1 MNKKVLVQSIKIV
14 VPYLL
19 FGGMYIVFSDIFVQ
33 AISLNRNMLTE
44 LQTYKGWGFIVLTS
58 LLLFI
63 LLYQYFNKLESEQK
77 NLEDS
82 EARWRTLVSSSPD
95 FIALLDKD
103 SRFIYL
109 NKYAE
114 GFSEEKVIGKNCA
127 DFIDIKF
134 RSNYIEIFKTCLE
147 TKTIQRF
154 EFEGDGNNKSRR
166 YYEEYLVP
174 LISKDKEITF
184 LAIARDI
191 TDRKNFETA
200 LKESEEKYRALIEN
214 TQEAIYIAQDGK
226 IKFANRAAKNIT
238 GRSES
243 ELVDHYLTEFIPN
256 EDYDFAIEHHRQL
269 TSGEVTESQ
278 TEFRLLQKNGN
289 IIDILVN
296 VVLIQWEDKPATLN
310 FASDITE
317 RKETLKKLNTTLHQL
332 RRFVDSNIIGVIVA
346 EASGAIIEANDYY
359 LKLIGYTREELNK
372 GLVDWR
378 SITPDEWIEADEH
391 ALIELNENGICSPYE
406 KEYLRRDGSRVAVYL
421 ADAIIPET
429 NGQIAAFAIDIT
441 ERKHIEKALLESD
454 EQLRFAQTIGKI
466 GNWHYDIKTEEF
478 SLSDEMY
485 RIFERDRSEGPIT
498 FEDGLKYI
506 LPEDIPEVSE
516 FFEHTLSTGEG
527 WDRDLRLIL
536 PSGRLVWHRS
546 IGITI
551 KNDFDKVIKIYGISQ
566 DITERKQIENT
577 LKESEEKYRTL
588 FENMSEGF
596 AFCKMIF
603 DDGKPVD
610 FIYLITNPRFG
621 YLTGLKNA
629 DGKKV
634 SELIPGIR
642 ETNPDI
648 FEIYGRVSLGGKPEA
663 FETFVPGLNDWF
675 LVSVYSPKSEHFV
688 AVFSIVTE
696 RKQTELALQKN
707 RRFLADLIENSGTLI
722 FVKDIIGRYELV
734 NKKWETVTGINRN
747 QVLGKTDDV
756 LFPGAVGEQFRKND
770 LEVIH
775 NKKVIESEEILKT
788 DEKQSYFLSIK
799 FPTLDENGDVNG
811 ICGVSTEVTERKLAE
826 EALRESE
833 ERFRSIVEGAPDA
846 IFIQLDSKFA
856 FLNPAAYTL
865 LGYDSPD
872 EIIGTMIIDH
882 IHPDYQIN
890 VRNRIKKLNIERLPV
905 VELTEQIFLQKDGS
919 QVWVETKGEPIT
931 YEGKNGALVFVRDIS
946 QRRKAENALRESEA
960 KYRTITENMKDVVW
974 ILDINTE
981 HFTYIS
987 PSVIKLRGYTPEEIM
1002 AENVNAALTQESFES
1017 LKEITLQRTNEFLS
1031 NKGEIKYY
1039 TDQVEQPCKDGS
1051 TVWTEV
1057 VTNYHFNEQTGHIEV
1072 HGVTR
1077 DLTKR
1082 KKIQDALI
1090 KSEERFRSTLDNMLE
1105 GCQILDS
1112 ELKYIYINDAA
1123 EKHNH
1128 KSKDEMLGE
1137 KYNDIWPGIEE
1148 TYVFS
1153 TIKKCLEKKESYQ
1166 YENEFTFPDGT
1177 IGWFDLSIQP
1187 VPEGVFI
1194 LSVDITQRKK
1204 VENEILNSREQLR
1217 ALAASLEKLKE
1228 EERIHLS
1235 RELHDHLGQNL
1246 TGLKMDVAYLAKHFQ
1261 KDKTID
1267 RKSVIEK
1274 AKGMSDLIDDL
1285 IKNVRKISSELR
1297 PNVLDYLG
1305 LVPAIEW
1312 QIEEFKKRTE
1322 INCIYKSNTK
1332 KIDLGMQINSSVFR
1346 IIQEAFTNVIRHS
1359 KATLVNFS
1367 IDEQSDAFYIKI
1379 LDNGIGINI
1388 DEISNLRSLGV
1399 LGMKERTRNF
1409 NGKLHLENAQNGG
1422 TRLTLI
1428 IPKEAKND

>member
-1 MNKKVLVQSIKIV
+1 MKSKALKQSLKIAI
-14 VPYLL
+14 PYLI
-19 FGGMYIVFSDIFVQ
+19 FGCVYIAFSDIMVKT
-33 AISLNRNMLTE
+33 ISLNRAMLTE
-44 LQTYKGWGFIVLTS
+44 LQTYKGWGFIVLTT
-58 LLLFI
+58 LLLFV
-63 LLYQYFNKLESEQK
+63 LLRRHFSKLEKEQK
-77 NLEDS
+77 NLEES

-95 FIALLDKD
+95 FIAMLDKE
-103 SRFIYL
+103 SRFLYL
-109 NKYAE
+109 NKYAD
-114 GFSEEKVIGKNCA
+114 GFSEEKVIGQNCA

-134 RSNYIEIFKTCLE
+134 RSNYLEIFKTCLE
-147 TKTIQRF
+147 TKTTQRF
-154 EFEGDGNNKSRR
+154 EFEGDGNNKSKR

-226 IKFANRAAKNIT
+226 IKYVNRSAKNIT
-238 GRSES
+238 GRTES
-243 ELVDHYLTEFIPN
+243 ELLEHNITEFVPA

-269 TSGEVTESQ
+269 ISGETTEIQS
-278 TEFRLLQKNGN
+278 EFC
-289 IIDILVN
+289 IINKKGSVIDLLVN
-296 VVLIQWEDKPATLN
+296 SVLIIWEERPATLN

-317 RKETLKKLNTTLHQL
+317 RKQ
-332 RRFVDSNIIGVIVA
+332 F
-346 EASGAIIEANDYY
+346 
-359 LKLIGYTREELNK
+359 
-372 GLVDWR
+372 
-378 SITPDEWIEADEH
+378 
-391 ALIELNENGICSPYE
+391 E
-406 KEYLRRDGSRVAVYL
+406 KV
-421 ADAIIPET
+421 
-429 NGQIAAFAIDIT
+429 
-441 ERKHIEKALLESD
+441 LLES
-454 EQLRFAQTIGKI
+454 ENQLQLAQSIGKI
-466 GNWHYDIKTEEF
+466 GNWYYDIETEYF

-485 RIFERDRSEGPIT
+485 RIFERDKSEGPIT
-498 FEDGLKYI
+498 FEDGLKFI
-506 LPEDIPEVSE
+506 LPEDIPEVTE
-516 FFEHTLSTGEG
+516 FFEHSLTTGEG
-527 WDRDLRLIL
+527 WDRDLRMIL

-546 IGITI
+546 IGQTV
-551 KNDFDKVIKIYGISQ
+551 KNDFDKVVKIYGISQ
-566 DITERKQIENT
+566 DITERKNIENI

-610 FIYLITNPRFG
+610 FIFLITNPRFG
-621 YLTGLKNA
+621 YLTGIKNE

-642 ETNPDI
+642 ETNPEI
-648 FEIYGRVSLGGKPEA
+648 FEIYGRVSLGGKPET
-663 FETFVPGLNDWF
+663 FETYVPGLNDWF
-675 LVSVYSPKSEHFV
+675 LVSVYSPKPEHFV

-722 FVKDIIGRYELV
+722 YVKDIEGRYELV
-734 NKKWETVTGINRN
+734 NKKWESITGINRN
-747 QVLGKTDDV
+747 NVLGKTDEV
-756 LFPGAVGEQFRKND
+756 LFPGGDGSQFHKND
-770 LEVIH
+770 NDVVE
-775 NKKVIESEEILKT
+775 NRKVIETEEVLNGGDK
-788 DEKQSYFLSIK
+788 KRYFISIK
-799 FPTLDENGDVNG
+799 FPTLDEYGEVSG
-811 ICGVSTEVTERKLAE
+811 ICGMSTEVTERKFAE
-826 EALRESE
+826 DALRESE

-846 IFIQLDSKFA
+846 IFIQVESKFA

-865 LGYDSPD
+865 LGYDNPE
-872 EIIGTMIIDH
+872 EIIGTKIIDH
-882 IHPDYQIN
+882 IHPDYRLN
-890 VRNRIKKLNIERLPV
+890 VSDRIKRLNIERLPI
-905 VELTEQIFLQKDGS
+905 VELTEQIFLKKDGS

-960 KYRTITENMKDVVW
+960 KYRTITESMKDVVW

-1002 AENVNAALTQESFES
+1002 AENVNAALTQDSFES
-1017 LKEITLQRTNEFLS
+1017 LREITLQRTNEFLS

-1057 VTNYHFNEQTGHIEV
+1057 VTNYHFNEQTGHLEV

-1128 KSKDEMLGE
+1128 KPKNEMLGK
-1137 KYNDIWPGIEE
+1137 KYIDLWPGIEE
-1148 TYVFS
+1148 TYVFR

-1166 YENEFTFPDGT
+1166 YENEFTYPDGT

-1274 AKGMSDLIDDL
+1274 ATGMSDLIDDL

-1305 LVPAIEW
+1305 LIPAIEW

-1322 INCIYKSNTK
+1322 IDCIYESNTS

-1346 IIQEAFTNVIRHS
+1346 IIQEAFTNVIRHA
-1359 KATLVNFS
+1359 KATEVKFS
-1367 IDEQSDAFYIKI
+1367 INEQHDKITIKI
-1379 LDNGIGINI
+1379 LDNGIGINT
-1388 DEISNLRSLGV
+1388 DEISNLRSLGI
-1399 LGMKERTRNF
+1399 LGMKERTINF
-1409 NGKLHLENAQNGG
+1409 NGSLNIENSSVGG
-1422 TRLTLI
+1422 TLLTLI
-1428 IPKEAKND
+1428 IPKQVNND